1 MREQIR
7 PANRAA
13 PYPTNSGAST
23 RPCILCGKCL
33 DVCPLFAATGRE
45 ELSPR
50 GKSFLIRQALEEGNL
65 HDPAAA
71 SKLLGLCLGC
81 GRCADGCP
89 QGRNLP
95 ELLREEKAGHPGW
108 QAWVWRTWITQAK
121 SLWPLVGRCAGLL
134 PEQLGAGMMDAPR
147 ALVRRPSRER
157 TSGGFERVADEAV
170 LPGNAVLF
178 PGCTARFA
186 RPWWV
191 ESAVRMLGAA
201 DDRLKGFPDW
211 QCCGFTVAQAGLPG
225 LNDEMRS
232 QNVVLWRER
241 GRPALLTICATCT
254 TALHDYTKSKD
265 LFQDDRERLAWEAA
279 VQPLSGLVDPQDFR
293 AGGDGTV
300 LYHRPC
306 HAPNPDPDAA
316 FLRGVFATRLIAEA
330 ENACCGMGGVMRLS
344 APGLSSQ
351 VADRYWSLAPEQSE
365 LTVSTGCSGCA
376 IQLAATAPQ
385 GVEVAHWLELF
396 EG

>member
-1 MREQIR
+1 M
-7 PANRAA
+7 
-13 PYPTNSGAST
+13 

-71 SKLLGLCLGC
+71 GKLLGLCLGC

-95 ELLREEKAGHPGW
+95 ELLREVKAGHPGW
-108 QAWVWRTWITQAK
+108 RAWVWKTWITQARR
-121 SLWPLVGRCAGLL
+121 LWPLAGRWAGLF

-147 ALVRRPSRER
+147 AMVRRPSRER
-157 TSGGFERVADEAV
+157 TSGGFGRVADEAV
-170 LPGNAVLF
+170 LPGNTVLF

-191 ESAVRMLGAA
+191 ANAAGMLGMAG
-201 DDRLKGFPDW
+201 DGLDGFPDW

-225 LNDEMRS
+225 LNAEMRAR
-232 QNVVLWRER
+232 NVPLWREL
-241 GRPALLTICATCT
+241 GRPRLLTICATCT
-254 TALHDYTKSKD
+254 TALRGYAKAAD
-265 LFQDDRERLAWEAA
+265 LFLDDRERLSWEAA
-279 VQPLSGLVDPQDFR
+279 VQPLSGLLVSENFR
-293 AGGDGTV
+293 SVGGGEV
-300 LYHRPC
+300 FYHRPC
-306 HAPNPDPDAA
+306 HAPIPDPDEA

-344 APGLSSQ
+344 APDLSSQ
-351 VADRYWSLAPEQSE
+351 VAARCWSKLPEQSE
-365 LTVSTGCSGCA
+365 LTVATGCSGCVV
-376 IQLAATAPQ
+376 QLAATAPQ
-385 GVEVAHWLELF
+385 GIEVAHWLELF
-396 EG
+396 ER